1 MKNKII
7 ALITGIAVLLSTASA
22 VFAATATSP
31 DDVSWLTGSIWD
43 DEQSNDEI
51 FTTGTDE
58 YISGVTIN
66 VLDAS
71 TREQKHTASTDE
83 YGSYNFVLVPGDYII
98 QFVVPEAYK
107 YYSMSTYNTNTDI
120 SNYADIMGD
129 ATVEYGLTA
138 TSSTRAILSSSLTK
152 MDDIWL
158 EGVVW
163 YDANSNTIRPAF
175 YDYEDAND
183 EGENEVPIAGAIVT
197 VTNAAGEKVA
207 EGETDET
214 GKYGFEV
221 PAGENTITV
230 TFLPEAFK
238 DYGFTTPEN
247 GTVTREFVGNDEVF
261 VDFGINESAN
271 KTTTTTQ
278 ETASPSPSDTPKATP
293 STVPSV
299 KETPSPT
306 VTPLPSATPEPS
318 ESPIPEDVPTLN
330 KTEHYAY
337 VVGYEDGNIKP
348 ENNITRQEVATI
360 FFRLLTD
367 ASRDY
372 FYANDN
378 TFTDVSQSLWS
389 NIAISTMAKA
399 KIVNGYDAA
408 TFMPLN
414 NITRAEFATIAA
426 KFDSSTYLGADKFSD
441 ISGHWAAEYIN
452 RAAEKGWI
460 SGYEDGT
467 FKPDAYITRAEAMT
481 LINNV
486 LERHVAAEG
495 MLAEMTTWPDNTP
508 DKWYYTPVQEA
519 TNSHYYEKG
528 EDESETWTEMRET
541 RNWKELER

>member
-1 MKNKII
+1 MKTKLIS
-7 ALITGIAVLLSTASA
+7 LITSAVMLVAATSS
-22 VFAATATSP
+22 VFAASAADPAGVAESP
-31 DDVSWLTGSIWD
+31 CWLNGTIWEENGSDMSYNSDTDSWIAGA
-43 DEQSNDEI
+43 EVN
-51 FTTGTDE
+51 F
-58 YISGVTIN
+58 
-66 VLDAS
+66 LDAA
-71 TREQKHTASTDE
+71 TREKKYSVTSDANGTYYAE
-83 YGSYNFVLVPGDYII
+83 LEAGDYII
-98 QFVVPEAYK
+98 QYIVPEEYK
-107 YYSMSTYNTNTDI
+107 YYYMTMTNNNSGYSD
-120 SNYADIMGD
+120 NADILGD
-129 ATVEYGLTA
+129 RTAEFNFTA
-138 TSSTRAILSSSLTK
+138 TPAYQVSFESYLSKLSDPYL
-152 MDDIWL
+152 M
-158 EGVVW
+158 GFVW
-163 YDANSNTIRPAF
+163 YDSNANTIRPAF
-175 YDYEDAND
+175 YEYEDSNS
-183 EGENEVPIAGAIVT
+183 EGEDEVGIQGAVITVSNEK
-197 VTNAAGEKVA
+197 GEKVA
-207 EGETDET
+207 DGETNER
-214 GKYGFEV
+214 GEYGFEIPV
-221 PAGENTITV
+221 GVNTITV
-230 TFLPEAFK
+230 TLPPQF
-238 DYGFTTPEN
+238 DGYGFSIPEG
-247 GTVTREFVGNDEVF
+247 GTVTREFLEGEEM
-261 VDFGINESAN
+261 VDFGVIDPT
-271 KTTTTTQ
+271 KVTTTPSTRSTPAPSATATPDPSATATPEPEATATPEPE
-278 ETASPSPSDTPKATP
+278 ETASPEP
-293 STVPSV
+293 
-299 KETPSPT
+299 E
-306 VTPLPSATPEPS
+306 ATPE
-318 ESPIPEDVPTLN
+318 PEDVPTLN

-426 KFDSSTYLGADKFSD
+426 KFDSSTYLGADKFTD

-460 SGYEDGT
+460 SGYTDGT

-528 EDESETWTEMRET
+528 EDVNEIWTEMRET